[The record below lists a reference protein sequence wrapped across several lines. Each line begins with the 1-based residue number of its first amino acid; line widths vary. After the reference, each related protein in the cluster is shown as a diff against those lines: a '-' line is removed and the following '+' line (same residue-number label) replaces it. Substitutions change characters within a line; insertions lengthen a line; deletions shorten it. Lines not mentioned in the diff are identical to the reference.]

1 MRSYHNARGLLLAGV
16 VVVDVGAAL
25 DPLVLLLGVAVP
37 FCITGEAG
45 EVSAAA
51 SSLVTPSASSSDSTL
66 VTLPLLG
73 IMVPSRITGEAGEV
87 SAAASS
93 LVTPSASS
101 SDSILVTLSYA
112 QCVFISFHVVTLP
125 LLGVM
130 VPFCM
135 TGEAG
140 EVSAAASSLVTPV
153 CAEADRDSVASKPT
167 ADSADTDRNNPLL
180 RRLLAFIIEKNL

>member
-73 IMVPSRITGEAGEV
+73 
-87 SAAASS
+87 
-93 LVTPSASS
+93 
-101 SDSILVTLSYA
+101 
-112 QCVFISFHVVTLP
+112 
-125 LLGVM
+125 VM